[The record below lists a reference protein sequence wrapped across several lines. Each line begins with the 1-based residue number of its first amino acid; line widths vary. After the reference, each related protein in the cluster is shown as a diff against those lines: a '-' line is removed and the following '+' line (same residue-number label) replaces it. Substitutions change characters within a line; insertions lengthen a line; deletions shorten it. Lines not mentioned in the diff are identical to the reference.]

1 MMQYRPTEIQKELLI
16 NFVKTYVFS
25 SRYEEVQDET
35 RIEELHKK
43 RNYLAAY
50 CKLVVYNILPTTA
63 ACEIFKFYIKVR
75 FLYLQNRINNDR
87 IFKYSNSFTTTM
99 VTLLKPRFQRLA
111 KWTKL
116 IVQWRCV
123 WAWRHSSKRFKLFL
137 LRIRFHDRHKI
148 SQISRN
154 WQKDSLCRLV

>member
-1 MMQYRPTEIQKELLI
+1 MLTSSTFQAYLSLCDLLVIFSANLAKNSNRYVQMMEYRPTEIQKELLI

-63 ACEIFKFYIKVR
+63 ASEIFKFYIKVR
-75 FLYLQNRINNDR
+75 
-87 IFKYSNSFTTTM
+87 
-99 VTLLKPRFQRLA
+99 
-111 KWTKL
+111 
-116 IVQWRCV
+116 
-123 WAWRHSSKRFKLFL
+123 
-137 LRIRFHDRHKI
+137 
-148 SQISRN
+148 RN
-154 WQKDSLCRLV
+154 LS

>member
-1 MMQYRPTEIQKELLI
+1 MNWLTSFQAYLSLCDLLVIFSANLAKNTNRYVQMMQYRPTEVQKELLI

-75 FLYLQNRINNDR
+75 TVVSLPEHQLMLYFLI
-87 IFKYSNSFTTTM
+87 
-99 VTLLKPRFQRLA
+99 
-111 KWTKL
+111 
-116 IVQWRCV
+116 
-123 WAWRHSSKRFKLFL
+123 
-137 LRIRFHDRHKI
+137 
-148 SQISRN
+148 
-154 WQKDSLCRLV
+154 